1 MPDLKER
8 LLPPKP
14 ASAANLR
21 DPSYRP
27 SASGRQPFQVVDV
40 VGLKKRGQG
49 LRSWIH
55 VDASGNSQVI
65 EVDKF
70 TMMRRCDLPARDLR
84 LLDPLF
90 VYPST
95 ILGREKAIVVNLEQ
109 IRCIITADEVLL
121 LNSLDSYVFHYV
133 AELQR
138 RLTTAGVGEV
148 WQSERNELSRRGNK
162 SFDNMFGS
170 VSPDY
175 LPFEFR
181 ALEIALEAA
190 CTFLDSQMD
199 KTSFTLGKEGA
210 LFQFCFLDVVEEE
223 EVYIGWKRQLV
234 LSSWSV
240 GVTDV
245 LFNCMLHPSTWLE
258 GICHRKEVEM
268 LRPQRQYASLFCFLA
283 TELEIEAYP
292 LLDELTSK
300 ISTLNLERVRR
311 LKSRLVALTRRVQ
324 KVRDEIE
331 QLMDD
336 DGDMAEM
343 YLTEKKMRMES
354 SFYGDQ
360 ALMGYRSTDGV
371 QSASAPVSPV
381 SSPPESRKLEKSLST
396 ARSRHESTRS
406 STESAT
412 ESIAELE
419 MLLEAY
425 FVVIDSTL
433 NKLTSLRE
441 YIDDTEDFINI
452 QLDNVRNQ
460 LIQFELLLTT
470 ATFVVA
476 IFGVVAGIFG
486 MNFPIPL
493 FDDEGAFKWVLVI
506 TGVAGIVIFCS
517 FLWFFK
523 YRRLMPL

>member
-1 MPDLKER
+1 MAELKER

-14 ASAANLR
+14 ASAINLR
-21 DPSYRP
+21 DSSFRP
-27 SASGRQPFQVVDV
+27 SASGRQPFQGVDV
-40 VGLKKRGQG
+40 LGLKKRGQG
-49 LRSWIH
+49 LRSWIR
-55 VDASGNSQVI
+55 VDVSGNSQII

-70 TMMRRCDLPARDLR
+70 SMMRRCDLPARDLR

-121 LNSLDSYVFHYV
+121 LNSLDSYVLQYV
-133 AELQR
+133 VELQR
-138 RLTTAGVGEV
+138 RLTAAGVNEV
-148 WQSERNELSRRGNK
+148 WQSEGDTNRRRSRN
-162 SFDNMFGS
+162 FDNVFGNT
-170 VSPDY
+170 SPDY

-181 ALEIALEAA
+181 ALEVALEAA
-190 CTFLDSQMD
+190 CTFLDSQ
-199 KTSFTLGKEGA
+199 A
-210 LFQFCFLDVVEEE
+210 
-223 EVYIGWKRQLV
+223 
-234 LSSWSV
+234 
-240 GVTDV
+240 
-245 LFNCMLHPSTWLE
+245 
-258 GICHRKEVEM
+258 
-268 LRPQRQYASLFCFLA
+268 A
-283 TELEIEAYP
+283 ELEIEAYP

-343 YLTEKKMRMES
+343 YLTEKKSRMEA

-360 ALMGYRSTDGV
+360 SVLGYRSNDI
-371 QSASAPVSPV
+371 QSISAPVSPV
-381 SSPPESRKLEKSLST
+381 SSPPDTRKLEKSLSI
-396 ARSRHESTRS
+396 ARSRHESMRS
-406 STESAT
+406 SDSTT
-412 ESIAELE
+412 DT
-419 MLLEAY
+419 Y

-433 NKLTSLRE
+433 NKLTSLKE

-486 MNFPIPL
+486 MNFTIPF
-493 FDDEGAFKWVLVI
+493 FDEPAAFKWVLII
-506 TGVAGIVIFCS
+506 TGVCGIIIFCA
-517 FLWFFK
+517 FVWFFK

>member
-1 MPDLKER
+1 MADAMEP
-8 LLPPKP
+8 LLPRKP
-14 ASAANLR
+14 SVSTSGTAAAASR
-21 DPSYRP
+21 RP
-27 SASGRQPFQVVDV
+27 LFQGMDFL
-40 VGLKKRGQG
+40 GLKKRGQG
-49 LRSWIH
+49 LRSWIR
-55 VDASGNSQVI
+55 VDAATGNSQII

-121 LNSLDSYVFHYV
+121 LNSLDSYVLQYV
-133 AELQR
+133 VELQR
-138 RLTTAGVGEV
+138 RIAAH
-148 WQSERNELSRRGNK
+148 SSDA
-162 SFDNMFGS
+162 SAA
-170 VSPDY
+170 SPDY

-181 ALEIALEAA
+181 ALEVALDAA
-190 CTFLDSQMD
+190 CTFLDAQ
-199 KTSFTLGKEGA
+199 A
-210 LFQFCFLDVVEEE
+210 
-223 EVYIGWKRQLV
+223 
-234 LSSWSV
+234 
-240 GVTDV
+240 
-245 LFNCMLHPSTWLE
+245 
-258 GICHRKEVEM
+258 
-268 LRPQRQYASLFCFLA
+268 A
-283 TELEIEAYP
+283 ELEIEAYP

-343 YLTEKKMRMES
+343 YLTEKKRRMES
-354 SFYGDQ
+354 SFYGEQ
-360 ALMGYRSTDGV
+360 SLNGYGSTGGALSV
-371 QSASAPVSPV
+371 SAPVSPV
-381 SSPPESRKLEKSLST
+381 SSPPESRRLEKTFSLS
-396 ARSRHESTRS
+396 RSRHESMKS
-406 STESAT
+406 SDTNSENI
-412 ESIAELE
+412 EELE

-433 NKLTSLRE
+433 NKLTSLKE

-486 MNFPIPL
+486 MNFEVPL
-493 FDDEGAFKWVLVI
+493 FQKPTAFQWVLII
-506 TGVAGIVIFCS
+506 TGICGVIIFCS
-517 FLWFFK
+517 FLWFFRYK
-523 YRRLMPL
+523 RLMPL